1 MPPAMTEHFFRA
13 AYVTNKLRTALGLG
27 EHNQIRAERTAEYFN
42 EILQS
47 HETEFLPTHKS
58 MTKRRR
64 LVSPARI
71 RRSTF
76 QFCKTTTRTQDDI
89 DPDYNNCKYRT
100 PTQKA

>member
-1 MPPAMTEHFFRA
+1 MPPAMSEHFFRA
-13 AYVTNKLRTALGLG
+13 AYVANKLRTALGLG
-27 EHNQIRAERTAEYFN
+27 GHTHIRAERTAEYIN

-76 QFCKTTTRTQDDI
+76 HFVRPRRVPKTT
-89 DPDYNNCKYRT
+89 
-100 PTQKA
+100 